1 MSGVQDMKITICRLL
16 KLDVYRRALHLLIF
30 VLPVVFLPACSPIGP
45 NTIARDRFEYTD
57 AISESWKRQ
66 MLLNIVKIRYAD
78 APVFLEVSSVI
89 SQYAIETEFSVSPRF
104 DARNS
109 QTFFGRGKHTD
120 RPTITYNPLTGEKF
134 TREILTPIPTTAIL
148 ILIQGGWPIDRVLG
162 ICVKSIN
169 RIDNRAGSPAFLR
182 EADPEFYQLTSELR
196 AIQQQG
202 GVGVRIE
209 QKEGKVTSIILF
221 EHGDDEKMKQRLSR
235 LKELLN
241 LSPDTNEFILISGRT
256 PRSGTELAIQSRS
269 LMEIM
274 LELSTYIDV
283 PQKDLDEGR
292 ILPTLHLAV
301 EENAGILP
309 PIRIYSSKNVP
320 ADAYLSVRYRDHW
333 FYIDD
338 RNPRSKGML
347 MFVMI
352 LFSFAET
359 GGPSAAPIVTIPAG

>member
-1 MSGVQDMKITICRLL
+1 MYGRTLQ
-16 KLDVYRRALHLLIF
+16 LLIF
-30 VLPVVFLPACSPIGP
+30 LLPVVFLPACSPVGP
-45 NTIARDRFEYTD
+45 NTIPRDRFEYTD
-57 AISESWKRQ
+57 AISESWKKQ

-89 SQYAIETEFSVSPRF
+89 SQYALETELQASLRF
-104 DARNS
+104 DARNN
-109 QTFFGRGKHTD
+109 QFLFGRGKYTD

-134 TREILTPIPTTAIL
+134 TREVLTPIAPTAIL
-148 ILIQGGWPIDRVLG
+148 TLIQGGWPIDRVLE

-182 EADPEFYQLTSELR
+182 EADPKFYKLTSELR
-196 AIQQQG
+196 AIQKQG

-209 QKEGKVTSIILF
+209 QKEGNLTSIIFF
-221 EHGDDEKMKQRLSR
+221 EHGGDEQMKQRLSR
-235 LKELLN
+235 LKELLD
-241 LSPDTNEFILISGRT
+241 LSPDTNEYVLVSGRT
-256 PRSGTELAIQSRS
+256 PRSQTELAIQSRS

-292 ILPTLHLAV
+292 ILPTLNLSV
-301 EENAGILP
+301 EESAGIIP
-309 PIRIYSSKNVP
+309 PIRIYSSTDKP

-338 RNPRSKGML
+338 KQPRSKGML

>member
-1 MSGVQDMKITICRLL
+1 MYGRTLQ
-16 KLDVYRRALHLLIF
+16 LLIF
-30 VLPVVFLPACSPIGP
+30 LLPVVFLPACSPVGP
-45 NTIARDRFEYTD
+45 NTIPRDRFEYTD
-57 AISESWKRQ
+57 AISESWKKQ

-89 SQYAIETEFSVSPRF
+89 SQYALETELQSSLRF
-104 DARNS
+104 DARNN
-109 QTFFGRGKHTD
+109 QILFGRGKYTD

-134 TREILTPIPTTAIL
+134 TREVLTPILPAAIL
-148 ILIQGGWPIDRVLG
+148 TLIQGGWPIDRVLE

-182 EADPEFYQLTSELR
+182 EADPKFYQLTSELR
-196 AIQQQG
+196 AIQKQG

-209 QKEGKVTSIILF
+209 QKEGNVQSIILF

-235 LKELLN
+235 LKELLS
-241 LSPDTNEFILISGRT
+241 LSPDINEYVLVSGRT
-256 PRSGTELAIQSRS
+256 PRSQTELAIQSRS

-292 ILPTLHLAV
+292 ILPTLNLSV
-301 EENAGILP
+301 EEAAGVLP
-309 PIRIYSSKNVP
+309 LIRIHSSIHEP

-338 RNPRSKGML
+338 KQPRSKGML